1 MKARVVIVGGGV
13 AALEAALALRELAA
27 ERVTVDIYSPRRDF
41 AYRPYA
47 VGEPFGAAAAKKY
60 DLAAL
65 ATRCHAGFHQD
76 SIASV
81 DPDSRLATTHDGLSV
96 PYDYLLVAV
105 GARRF
110 WPVPGA
116 TTFWGIA
123 DAHDLEQVLSGLR
136 AGEVHRVALTAPGH
150 ETWSLPLYEL
160 ALLAEAE
167 LRREGAE
174 DVELTVVT
182 PEDAPLQVFGRG
194 ASEAVAALL
203 EERGIAVVPGT
214 HPVRFKDG
222 QLQAVPTRSL
232 AFDEVISLPRL
243 EGSPLRGLLHDPN
256 GFVRI
261 DEHCRVL
268 ERERIYAAGDVTNF
282 PVKQGGIAA
291 QQADVAAEAIAAELG
306 VAIEPQAFDPIL
318 RGVLWT
324 GGRPLYLQGWLEGGH
339 GETSTLTESPPWDD
353 GDDKIVAR
361 RLTRFLAQ
369 VDADHE
375 VALRV

>member
-1 MKARVVIVGGGV
+1 MKGKVVIVGGGV
-13 AALEAALALRELAA
+13 ASLEAALALHELAGDRA
-27 ERVTVDIYSPRRDF
+27 TVDIYSPRRDF
-41 AYRPYA
+41 VYRPYA

-65 ATRCHAGFHQD
+65 AMRCHAAFHED

-81 DPDSRLATTHDGLSV
+81 DAEARLATTHDGVSV
-96 PYDYLLVAV
+96 PYDYLLVAA

-123 DAHDLEQVLSGLR
+123 DAHDLEQVLAGLR
-136 AGEVHRVALTAPGH
+136 AGEVHRVAFTTPGV

-167 LRREGAE
+167 LRREGIE
-174 DVELTVVT
+174 GIELTVVT

-194 ASEAVAALL
+194 ASEAVATLL
-203 EERGIAVVPGT
+203 EERGITVVAGT
-214 HPVRFKDG
+214 HPVRYQDG
-222 QLQAVPTRSL
+222 QLQTVPGKPL

-243 EGSPLRGLLHDPN
+243 EGSPLRGILHDPD

-261 DEHCRVL
+261 DDHCRVL
-268 ERERIYAAGDVTNF
+268 KRERIYAAGDITNF

-291 QQADVAAEAIAAELG
+291 QQADVAAESIAAELG
-306 VAIEPQAFDPIL
+306 VAIEPESFDPIL

-324 GGRPLYLQGWLEGGH
+324 GQEPLYLQGWLGGGH
-339 GETSTLTESPPWDD
+339 GETSTLSESPPWDE
-353 GDDKIVAR
+353 GDAKIVAR
-361 RLTRFLAQ
+361 RLTKFLTK

-375 VALRV
+375 TALRV

>member
-1 MKARVVIVGGGV
+1 MKAKVVIVGGGV
-13 AALEAALALRELAA
+13 ASLEAALALHELAGDRA
-27 ERVTVDIYSPRRDF
+27 TVDIYSPRRDF
-41 AYRPYA
+41 VYRPYA
-47 VGEPFGAAAAKKY
+47 VGEPFGTAAAKKY

-65 ATRCHAGFHQD
+65 AMRCGAGFHEE

-81 DPDSRLATTHDGLSV
+81 DADARLATTHDGVSV
-96 PYDYLLVAV
+96 AYDYLLVAA

-123 DAHDLEQVLSGLR
+123 DAHDLEQVLAGLR
-136 AGEVHRVALTAPGH
+136 AGEVRRVAFTTPGH

-167 LRREGAE
+167 LRREGID

-182 PEDAPLQVFGRG
+182 PEDAPLQVFGRD
-194 ASEAVAALL
+194 ASAAVASLL
-203 EERGIAVVPGT
+203 DERGIALVSGT
-214 HPVRFKDG
+214 HPVRYQDG
-222 QLQAVPTRSL
+222 QLQTVPGEPL

-243 EGSPLRGLLHDPN
+243 EGSPLRGVLHDPD

-261 DEHCRVL
+261 DDHCRVL
-268 ERERIYAAGDVTNF
+268 KRERIYAAGDITNF

-291 QQADVAAEAIAAELG
+291 QQADVAAESIAADLG
-306 VAIEPQAFDPIL
+306 VAIEPESFDPIL

-324 GGRPLYLQGWLEGGH
+324 GRGALYLQGWLGGGH
-339 GETSTLTESPPWDD
+339 GETSTLTESPLWDE
-353 GDDKIVAR
+353 GSAKIVAR
-361 RLTRFLAQ
+361 RLSRFLAK

-375 VALRV
+375 ATLRV